1 MHVYRGHCLCGA
13 VAYVARSEPV
23 NPHYCHCDACRRSAG
38 APVVAWVNF
47 AERHFA
53 WEGAEPKWFASSPG
67 MRRGFCGRCGSTLCT
82 IEDDG
87 YACVAIGSLDYPEAV
102 APQYDIYVQHTLP
115 WLKQDD
121 GLRRE
126 EREDRF

>member
-47 AERHFA
+47 A
-53 WEGAEPKWFASSPG
+53 
-67 MRRGFCGRCGSTLCT
+67 TLCT
-82 IEDDG
+82 IEEDG

-102 APQYDIYVQHTLP
+102 APQYHIYVQHTLP
-115 WLKQDD
+115 WLKRDD

>member
-1 MHVYRGHCLCGA
+1 MT
-13 VAYVARSEPV
+13 YVARGEPV

-47 AERHFA
+47 AESDFS
-53 WEGAEPKWFASSPG
+53 WQGDEPTWFASSPG
-67 MRRGFCGRCGSTLCT
+67 MRRGFCARCGSTMCT
-82 IEDDG
+82 LEDDG
-87 YACVAIGSLDYPEAV
+87 EVCVTIASLEHPEAV
-102 APQYDIYVQHTLP
+102 APRYHIYVQHTLP

-126 EREDRF
+126 VREDRR